1 METVTTDKIERDAD
15 ADADADADTATDTDT
30 DRQTCVSEMV
40 LSCSALC
47 SRERSNA
54 SCVSLMLLSVVVIQ
68 GFKPKKSQAIR
79 LTQVSMHGPASAFVW
94 IGACMQYTTHLT
106 ECAGDEEPLATCG
119 CCQCVPLSFE
129 EYNCSAR

>member
-15 ADADADADTATDTDT
+15 ADADADTATATDADADTDADTDTDTDT

-68 GFKPKKSQAIR
+68 GFKPKKKS
-79 LTQVSMHGPASAFVW
+79 SD
-94 IGACMQYTTHLT
+94 TTHASVDAWACKRVCLDR
-106 ECAGDEEPLATCG
+106 CMHA
-119 CCQCVPLSFE
+119 V
-129 EYNCSAR
+129 YNTPN